1 MTMRAVLLRRPG
13 PPKSLRVEETPDP
26 VAQPGEVLLQN
37 RAAGVNFADVLAR
50 QGLYPDA
57 PDRPFIPGFE
67 SSGEVLAVGEGV
79 DGFRVGQRVLAF
91 HPSGGYAERVTAPA
105 GNVLAIPDSL
115 GSQSAVVLPLNYG
128 TAYVALYRTGPLE
141 PGMRVFLHAAAGGVG
156 LAVIDLARRAGLE
169 VVGAASSHF
178 KRERLQAEGVK
189 HVVDSRR
196 TRVDRVAKHLYGK
209 EGAFDI
215 VIDSVGGRSIGEGL
229 RALRPGGR
237 LVSCGVARLSNRG
250 LLGAILLWLATPRL
264 DPLRLLR
271 SSRGFYGLNLGPL
284 MREPALARTTLEE
297 LIRLTASGEIHPE
310 PGRVMPLAE
319 AGAAHHLLEGRRN
332 VGKIVLRV

>member
-1 MTMRAVLLRRPG
+1 M
-13 PPKSLRVEETPDP
+13 
-26 VAQPGEVLLQN
+26 
-37 RAAGVNFADVLAR
+37 
-50 QGLYPDA
+50 
-57 PDRPFIPGFE
+57 
-67 SSGEVLAVGEGV
+67 GEGV
-79 DGFRVGQRVLAF
+79 NGFRVGQRVLAF
-91 HPSGGYAERVTAPA
+91 HASGGYAERVAAPA
-105 GNVLAIPDSL
+105 SNVLAIPDSL

-169 VVGAASSHF
+169 VVGAAGSHF

-196 TRVDRVAKHLYGK
+196 MRVDRVAKHLYGR

-215 VIDSVGGRSIGEGL
+215 VIDSIGGRSIGEGL

-284 MREPALARTTLEE
+284 MREPALARATLEE

-319 AGAAHHLLEGRRN
+319 AGAAHHLLEKRRN

>member
-1 MTMRAVLLRRPG
+1 MRAVLLRRPG
-13 PPKSLRVEETPDP
+13 PPQNLRLEETPEP
-26 VAQPGEVLLQN
+26 LLQPGEVLLQN
-37 RAAGVNFADVLAR
+37 KAAGVNFADVLAR
-50 QGLYPDA
+50 QGLYPGA

-67 SSGEVLAVGEGV
+67 SSGEVLALGDGV
-79 DGFRVGQRVLAF
+79 DGLQVGQRVLAF
-91 HPSGGYAERVTAPA
+91 HTSGGYAERVSAPA
-105 GNVLAIPDSL
+105 SNVIPIPDSL

-128 TAYVALYRTGPLE
+128 TAYVALYRTGPVE
-141 PGMRVFLHAAAGGVG
+141 PGMRVYLHAAAGGVG

-189 HVVDSRR
+189 HVVDSRKAH
-196 TRVDRVAKHLYGK
+196 VDRVAKSLYSKQG
-209 EGAFDI
+209 GFDI
-215 VIDSVGGRSIGEGL
+215 VIDSVGGRSIGEGM

-237 LVSCGVARLSNRG
+237 LVSCGVARLSRG
-250 LLGAILLWLATPRL
+250 GILGALGLWLSTPRL

-271 SSRGFYGLNLGPL
+271 TSRGFYGLNLAPL
-284 MREPALARTTLEE
+284 MRDPALARTILEE

-319 AGAAHHLLEGRRN
+319 AGAAHHLLERRRN

>member
-1 MTMRAVLLRRPG
+1 MRAVLLRRPG
-13 PPKSLRVEETPDP
+13 PPQNLRLEEAPDP
-26 VAQPGEVLLQN
+26 VPRPGEVLLQN
-37 RAAGVNFADVLAR
+37 KAAGVNFADVLAR
-50 QGLYPDA
+50 QGLYPEA
-57 PDRPFIPGFE
+57 PQHPFIPGFE
-67 SSGEVLAVGEGV
+67 SSGEVLALGEGV
-79 DGFRVGQRVLAF
+79 NGLEVGQRVLAF
-91 HPSGGYAERVTAPA
+91 HTSGGYAERVSAPA
-105 GNVLAIPDSL
+105 SNVIPIPDSL

-128 TAYVALYRTGPLE
+128 TAYVALYRTGPVE

-178 KRERLQAEGVK
+178 KRERLQAEGVR
-189 HVVDSRR
+189 HVVDSRKAH
-196 TRVDRVAKHLYGK
+196 VDRVARNLYSK
-209 EGAFDI
+209 EGGFDI
-215 VIDSVGGRSIGEGL
+215 VIDSVGGRSIGEGM

-237 LVSCGVARLSNRG
+237 LVSCGVARLSKAG
-250 LLGAILLWLATPRL
+250 ILGALGLWLSTPRL

-271 SSRGFYGLNLGPL
+271 SSRGFYGLNLAPL
-284 MREPALARTTLEE
+284 LRDPGLARTILEE

-319 AGAAHHLLEGRRN
+319 AGAAHNLLERRRN

>member
-1 MTMRAVLLRRPG
+1 MRAVLLRRSG
-13 PPKSLRVEETPDP
+13 PPKNLLVEDMPDP
-26 VAQPGEVLLQN
+26 VARPGEVLLQN

-57 PDRPFIPGFE
+57 PKRPFIPGFE
-67 SSGEVLAVGEGV
+67 SSGEVLALGEGV
-79 DGFRVGQRVLAF
+79 AGFRVGQRVLAF
-91 HPSGGYAERVTAPA
+91 HSSGGYAERVSAPA
-105 GNVLAIPDSL
+105 ANVIAIPDSL

-128 TAYVALYRTGPLE
+128 TAYAALYRTGPVE

-178 KRERLQAEGVK
+178 KRERLQAEGVRY
-189 HVVDSRR
+189 VVDSRKAH
-196 TRVDRVAKHLYGK
+196 VDRVAKQIYSRQG
-209 EGAFDI
+209 GFDI
-215 VIDSVGGRSIGEGL
+215 VIDSVGGRSIAEGL

-237 LVSCGVARLSNRG
+237 LVSCGVARLSRG
-250 LLGAILLWLATPRL
+250 GILGALGLWLATPRL

-271 SSRGFYGLNLGPL
+271 LSHGFYGLNLAPL
-284 MREPALARTTLEE
+284 MRDPALARTILEE
-297 LIRLTASGEIHPE
+297 LLRLTASGEIHPE
-310 PGRVMPLAE
+310 PGRVMPLAQ
-319 AGAAHHLLEGRRN
+319 AGDAHSLLEQRRN

>member
-1 MTMRAVLLRRPG
+1 M
-13 PPKSLRVEETPDP
+13 
-26 VAQPGEVLLQN
+26 
-37 RAAGVNFADVLAR
+37 AGSTSFAR
-50 QGLYPDA
+50 
-57 PDRPFIPGFE
+57 
-67 SSGEVLAVGEGV
+67 
-79 DGFRVGQRVLAF
+79 
-91 HPSGGYAERVTAPA
+91 T
-105 GNVLAIPDSL
+105 L

-128 TAYVALYRTGPLE
+128 TAYVALYRTGPVE

-196 TRVDRVAKHLYGK
+196 ANVDRVARNLYSK
-209 EGAFDI
+209 EGGFDI
-215 VIDSVGGRSIGEGL
+215 VIDSVGGRSIGEGM

-237 LVSCGVARLSNRG
+237 LVSCGVARLSRG
-250 LLGAILLWLATPRL
+250 GILGALGLWLSTPRF

-271 SSRGFYGLNLGPL
+271 SSRGFYGLNLAPL
-284 MREPALARTTLEE
+284 LRDPALARTILEE

-319 AGAAHHLLEGRRN
+319 ASTAHNLLERRRN

>member
-1 MTMRAVLLRRPG
+1 MRAVLLRRPG
-13 PPKSLRVEETPDP
+13 PPSNLRVEEIPDP
-26 VAQPGEVLLQN
+26 VAKPGEVLLSV

-57 PDRPFIPGFE
+57 PRRPFIPGFE
-67 SSGEVLAVGEGV
+67 SSGEVLALGEGV
-79 DGFRVGQRVLAF
+79 NGFQVGQRVLAF
-91 HPSGGYAERVTAPA
+91 HTSGGYAEKVAAPV

-115 GSQSAVVLPLNYG
+115 GAQTAVVLPLNYG

-156 LAVIDLARRAGLE
+156 LAVVDLARRAGLE

-196 TRVDRVAKHLYGK
+196 ARVDRVAKALYGK
-209 EGAFDI
+209 DGGFDI
-215 VIDSVGGRSIGEGL
+215 VIDSVGGRSIAEGI
-229 RALRPGGR
+229 RALKPGGR
-237 LVSCGVARLSNRG
+237 LVSCGVARLSRG
-250 LLGAILLWLATPRL
+250 GILGALRLFLTTPRIN
-264 DPLRLLR
+264 PLLMLR
-271 SSRGFYGLNLGPL
+271 SSRGFYGLNLAPL
-284 MREPALARTTLEE
+284 LRDQANARRILEE
-297 LIRLTASGEIHPE
+297 LLRLTASGEIHPE

-319 AGAAHHLLEGRRN
+319 AGAAHQLLERRIN

>member
-1 MTMRAVLLRRPG
+1 MRAVLLRRPG
-13 PPKSLRVEETPDP
+13 PPRNLRLEETQDP
-26 VAQPGEVLLQN
+26 PLQAGGVLLQN
-37 RAAGVNFADVLAR
+37 KAAGVNFADVLAR

-67 SSGEVLAVGEGV
+67 SSGEVLALGDGV
-79 DGFRVGQRVLAF
+79 NGLHVGQRVLAF
-91 HPSGGYAERVTAPA
+91 HTSGGYAERVSAPA
-105 GNVLAIPDSL
+105 SNVVPIPDSL

-128 TAYVALYRTGPLE
+128 TAYVALYRTGPVE

-189 HVVDSRR
+189 HVVDSRKAH
-196 TRVDRVAKHLYGK
+196 VDRVAKSLYSKQG
-209 EGAFDI
+209 GFDI
-215 VIDSVGGRSIGEGL
+215 VIDSVGGRSIGEGM

-237 LVSCGVARLSNRG
+237 LVSCGVARLSRG
-250 LLGAILLWLATPRL
+250 GILGALGLWLSTPRL

-271 SSRGFYGLNLGPL
+271 TSRAFYGLNLAPL
-284 MREPALARTTLEE
+284 MRDPALARTILEE
-297 LIRLTASGEIHPE
+297 LIRLAASGEIHPE

-319 AGAAHHLLEGRRN
+319 AGAAHHLLERRRN

>member
-1 MTMRAVLLRRPG
+1 MRAVLLRRPG
-13 PPKSLRVEETPDP
+13 PPQNLRLEEAPDP
-26 VAQPGEVLLQN
+26 VLRPGEVLLQN

-57 PDRPFIPGFE
+57 PQSPFIPGFE
-67 SSGEVLAVGEGV
+67 SSGEVLALGEGV
-79 DGFRVGQRVLAF
+79 NGLQIGQRVLAF
-91 HPSGGYAERVTAPA
+91 HTSGGYAERVSAPA
-105 GNVLAIPDSL
+105 SNVIPIPDSL

-128 TAYVALYRTGPLE
+128 TAYVALYRTGPVE

-178 KRERLQAEGVK
+178 KRERLQAEGVR

-196 TRVDRVAKHLYGK
+196 AHVDRVARNLYSK
-209 EGAFDI
+209 EGGFDI
-215 VIDSVGGRSIGEGL
+215 IIDSVGGRSIGEGM

-237 LVSCGVARLSNRG
+237 LVSCGVARLSRG
-250 LLGAILLWLATPRL
+250 GILGALALWLSTPRL

-271 SSRGFYGLNLGPL
+271 SSRGFYGLNLAPL
-284 MREPALARTTLEE
+284 LRDPALVRTILEE

-319 AGAAHHLLEGRRN
+319 AGAAHNLLERRRN